1 VSEYDAEAVLIYLL
15 RERKCVMTDVKRLI
29 ADSAFLTR
37 RDISDVPLF
46 YPGPLAVDLCLSV
59 SVCHKSVFYR
69 NGWTDRADFWRVGF
83 FQSFL
88 HCVEKKFR
96 YLQK

>member
-37 RDISDVPLF
+37 RDISDVSLF

-69 NGWTDRADFWRVGF
+69 NGWTDRADFRRVGF
-83 FQSFL
+83 FQSF
-88 HCVEKKFR
+88 
-96 YLQK
+96 